1 MKRSLLSSSCLAK
14 RNATLKHR
22 LGRAAD
28 LGFIKMGT
36 PAPSSV
42 EPLLLCPACMTEM
55 RLLGIEPETETR
67 DLFTFECDECGR
79 LEVRDVVAR

>member
-1 MKRSLLSSSCLAK
+1 
-14 RNATLKHR
+14 
-22 LGRAAD
+22 
-28 LGFIKMGT
+28 MGT

-79 LEVRDVVAR
+79 LEVRGVVAR

>member
-1 MKRSLLSSSCLAK
+1 MKRSLLSSIASQ
-14 RNATLKHR
+14 RETQTLKHR

>member
-1 MKRSLLSSSCLAK
+1 
-14 RNATLKHR
+14 
-22 LGRAAD
+22 
-28 LGFIKMGT
+28 MGT